1 MKHWLLFLLLLG
13 SFTATVQD
21 SFGLDAEGYI
31 RNWLILAPMI
41 SESDDGYAELNRQQI
56 PNEAKLQPKEGDEV
70 TVSNQKLKWTAHQTE
85 KHFIDFKTFVKNG
98 QSEQVAAYA
107 VTYVVV
113 EEEMKGIK
121 LKMGS
126 NDQGKVYV
134 NGVKVAEFADTR
146 TLDSEDLSK
155 EFTLN
160 KGVNTI
166 LFKVANQENNW
177 QGSLRF
183 VAANGN
189 AIQNLKIKLT
199 P

>member
-1 MKHWLLFLLLLG
+1 MKNLLVLFLLLG
-13 SFTATVQD
+13 SFAVTAQD
-21 SFGLDAEGYI
+21 SFSPNEEGYI

-41 SESDDGYAELNRQQI
+41 SESEDGYAELNRQQI
-56 PNEAKLQPKEGDEV
+56 PNEAKLQPKNGDEV
-70 TVSNQKLKWTAHQTE
+70 TVGNQKLKWTAHQTE

-134 NGVKVAEFADTR
+134 NGVKVVEFADTR
-146 TLDSEDLSK
+146 TLESEDLSK

-166 LFKVANQENNW
+166 VFKVANQENNW